1 MTPTDKPL
9 AWLHGEVKT
18 PPFSAAARLE
28 AGLLLRQLQQGV
40 RLGLPHSRPMP
51 SIGRRCH
58 ELRIPDADQTWR
70 LIYRLDPDAVVI
82 AEVFSTKTAATP
94 ARACHLPAAVACLRC
109 RGPRLQGGSMNKTK
123 RAHLAAAGWRIG
135 SAADFLELSAE
146 EAAFVETKLALS
158 ESLRARRA
166 AQHLSQ
172 AALAK
177 RLKSS
182 QSRVAKM
189 EAADPTVSVDL
200 LLRGLF
206 ALGATPKDVA
216 KALRTRRATVA
227 A

>member
-1 MTPTDKPL
+1 
-9 AWLHGEVKT
+9 
-18 PPFSAAARLE
+18 
-28 AGLLLRQLQQGV
+28 
-40 RLGLPHSRPMP
+40 
-51 SIGRRCH
+51 
-58 ELRIPDADQTWR
+58 
-70 LIYRLDPDAVVI
+70 
-82 AEVFSTKTAATP
+82 
-94 ARACHLPAAVACLRC
+94 
-109 RGPRLQGGSMNKTK
+109 MNKTK
-123 RAHLAAAGWRIG
+123 RTKLAAQGWRVG

-158 ESLRARRA
+158 ESLRARRT

-206 ALGATPKDVA
+206 ALGATPLDIA
-216 KALRTRRATVA
+216 KALRAGSSVA